1 MRIYSASSEEAL
13 RARKFLKEWAGE
25 GLLTEAQYRQMEQ
38 ETASDLR
45 TTNIFLRL
53 VLFVFTL
60 NIVGAAAALFFVN
73 FFQHSSEHPAGI
85 FLLIFAAVCY
95 GAAYYAASQFRL
107 YRYGI
112 EEALAAFSVVFLCGG
127 MQMAIFSGTPYWPAP
142 HTSDFLV
149 PAAGAVFSLW
159 IWRSFGLWYAFPA
172 AMIFIVFLPGYW
184 TSSHA
189 AQHLIVAAF
198 YAGGL
203 AGVAILRRRHG
214 IDYRRDYLNDAY
226 SLAEAFLWL
235 GIYLAFNLRLS
246 SLTLLA
252 QWRGGPPSVGATEFS
267 RSFYW
272 TTWVLIWCL
281 PPVILG
287 RGIREKDRF
296 IIAGGTIAAILTLAS
311 NKPYLGWPRQTWD
324 PMLLGALLIGVA
336 VFVQRWLARG
346 PGGVRHG
353 FTAERLA
360 GTPKNWM
367 NAGTTAIG
375 LLAPDAITPA
385 PQTSG
390 PEVRFGGGDSGGGG
404 ATDNF

>member
-1 MRIYSASSEEAL
+1 VRIYNASSEEAL
-13 RARKFLKEWAGE
+13 RARKLLKDWAGE
-25 GLLTEAQYRQMEQ
+25 GLLTEAQYRLMEP

-53 VLFVFTL
+53 VLFLFTL
-60 NIVGAAAALFFVN
+60 IIVGAAAALFFVN
-73 FFQHSSEHPAGI
+73 FLQHSSAQSTGV
-85 FLLIFAAVCY
+85 FLLIFAAACY
-95 GAAYYAASQFRL
+95 GAAYYAGSQLRL
-107 YRYGI
+107 YRYGM
-112 EEALAAFSVVFLCGG
+112 EEALAACSVVLLCGG
-127 MQMAIFSGTPYWPAP
+127 MQMAIFSGTPFWPAP

-149 PAAGAVFSLW
+149 PAAGGILFLW
-159 IWRSFGLWYAFPA
+159 IWRSFGLWYALPA
-172 AMIFIVFLPGYW
+172 AMIFIVFLPSYW
-184 TSSHA
+184 TSSHT

-203 AGVAILRRRHG
+203 ASVAIVRRRHG
-214 IDYRRDYLNDAY
+214 IDYLNDAY
-226 SLAEAFLWL
+226 SLAEAFLWI

-252 QWRGGPPSVGATEFS
+252 QWWSGPTSVGATEFS
-267 RSFYW
+267 RWFYW

-281 PPVILG
+281 PPVILS

-296 IIAGGTIAAILTLAS
+296 IIAGGAIATILTLAS
-311 NKPYLGWPRQTWD
+311 NKPYLGWLRETWD

-346 PGGVRHG
+346 PGGVRRG
-353 FTAERLA
+353 FTGERLA

-385 PQTSG
+385 PQTSS

-404 ATDNF
+404 ASGDF